1 VAPSISS
8 TTKWSGG
15 NGGFLEVSRFES
27 CPDYKF
33 LTHFYMEKTLLIMV
47 VMLISLQ
54 SCNKKNVIIETKSES
69 STIIDSSLI
78 DIPVSDDEARD
89 YLNDTIR

>member
-1 VAPSISS
+1 M
-8 TTKWSGG
+8 K
-15 NGGFLEVSRFES
+15 
-27 CPDYKF
+27 
-33 LTHFYMEKTLLIMV
+33 KTLLIMV

-54 SCNKKNVIIETKSES
+54 SYNKKNVIIETKSES

-78 DIPVSDDEARD
+78 DTPVSDDEARD